1 MLPSIKRKKPSVL
14 NILLHVG
21 VWVILFSLP
30 VLFFPGELSSFRVVF
45 RMNWVFLFFAGILFY
60 LNYFYLVDL
69 LIFDKK
75 TIWFIAINLLL
86 IFSFTVLNDLII
98 ELWQRPIMMGG
109 PGGSHGAPVDPAH
122 NPGPSPGPGH
132 GPMFK
137 PDREMVI
144 IRNAGTYFVPVIIS
158 IALRVMSRIRKIEAE
173 KKDIEH
179 EHLQSEL
186 THLKHQLHPHFF
198 FNSLN
203 NIYALVDISPEKS
216 KTAIHGL
223 AKLIRYL
230 LYETDTERVKLSQEI
245 EFLKQYI
252 QLMQLRLNDKTKL
265 SVSFP
270 ENTENIDIAPL
281 LFLPLVEN
289 VFKHGITAAESAIV
303 IEIKINPDGIVF
315 ISQNDYQP
323 IETELD
329 ETGIG
334 IENLKKRL
342 ELLYPGKYEFRTE
355 IKNGL
360 FMTYL
365 SIRIY

>member
-1 MLPSIKRKKPSVL
+1 MLPAVKRKKTSL
-14 NILLHVG
+14 FNILLHVG

-69 LIFDKK
+69 LVFDKK
-75 TIWFIAINLLL
+75 TLWFVIINLLL
-86 IFSFTVLNDLII
+86 IGSFTILNDLII
-98 ELWQRPIMMGG
+98 ELWHGPMTMGAPGGGLGG
-109 PGGSHGAPVDPAH
+109 PGDLSHG
-122 NPGPSPGPGH
+122 PGPGPGPEH

-230 LYETDTERVKLSQEI
+230 LYETDTERVKLTQEI

-252 QLMQLRLNDKTKL
+252 QLMQLRLNDKTRL
-265 SVSFP
+265 TASFP

-289 VFKHGITAAESAIV
+289 VFKHGIAATESAIV

-315 ISQNDYQP
+315 ISQNDYHP

-334 IENLKKRL
+334 IDNLKKRL

-355 IKNGL
+355 IKNDI
-360 FMTYL
+360 FITYL
-365 SIRIY
+365 SIRVN

>member
-1 MLPSIKRKKPSVL
+1 VLTAGNRKKPSLL
-14 NILLHVG
+14 NILLHIG

-30 VLFFPGELSSFRVVF
+30 VLFFPGELSSFKVVF

-69 LIFDKK
+69 FIFDKK
-75 TIWFIAINLLL
+75 TIWFIVINILL
-86 IFSFTVLNDLII
+86 IGSFTILNDLII
-98 ELWQRPIMMGG
+98 ELWHGPMIMHIPGGNG
-109 PGGSHGAPVDPAH
+109 PGSG
-122 NPGPSPGPGH
+122 PGPGPEH

-137 PDREMVI
+137 PDRRMMY

-158 IALRVMSRIRKIEAE
+158 IALRVMSRITKVEAE

-186 THLKHQLHPHFF
+186 LHLKHQLHPHFF

-216 KTAIHGL
+216 KIAIHGL

-265 SVSFP
+265 TATFP
-270 ENTENIDIAPL
+270 ENTADIDIAPL

-289 VFKHGITAAESAIV
+289 VFKHGVAATDSAIV
-303 IEIKINPDGIVF
+303 IELQISTDGIVF

-342 ELLYPGKYEFRTE
+342 KLLYPGKYEFRTE
-355 IKNGL
+355 IKNGI
-360 FMTYL
+360 FSTYL
-365 SIRIY
+365 LIRTF

>member
-1 MLPSIKRKKPSVL
+1 VLTATKIKKPSVL
-14 NILLHVG
+14 NILLHAG

-69 LIFDKK
+69 LIFDKN
-75 TIWFIAINLLL
+75 TIWFIVINLLL
-86 IFSFTVLNDLII
+86 IVSFTILNDLII
-98 ELWQRPIMMGG
+98 ELWKEPMMGG
-109 PGGSHGAPVDPAH
+109 PGGGHGG
-122 NPGPSPGPGH
+122 PGDPGPGPEPGK

-137 PDREMVI
+137 PDRDMVT

-158 IALRVMSRIRKIEAE
+158 VALRVMSRIRKIEAE

-230 LYETDTERVKLSQEI
+230 LYETDAESVKLSQEI

-252 QLMQLRLNDKTKL
+252 QLMRLRLNDKTKL

-289 VFKHGITAAESAIV
+289 VFKHGITATESAIV
-303 IEIKINPDGIVF
+303 IEIKIHPDEIVF

-323 IETELD
+323 IGTELD

-342 ELLYPGKYEFRTE
+342 ELLYPGKSEFRTE
-355 IKNGL
+355 IKNGI

-365 SIRIY
+365 SLRIYDNG

>member
-1 MLPSIKRKKPSVL
+1 
-14 NILLHVG
+14 
-21 VWVILFSLP
+21 
-30 VLFFPGELSSFRVVF
+30 
-45 RMNWVFLFFAGILFY
+45 MNWVFLFFAGILFY

-86 IFSFTVLNDLII
+86 IVSFTVLNDLII
-98 ELWQRPIMMGG
+98 ELWQGPMMGG
-109 PGGSHGAPVDPAH
+109 PGGGHGGPVDP
-122 NPGPSPGPGH
+122 GPGPGPGPDPGQ

-137 PDREMVI
+137 PDRDMVI

-252 QLMQLRLNDKTKL
+252 QLMRLRLNDKTKL
-265 SVSFP
+265 TVSFP

-289 VFKHGITAAESAIV
+289 VFKHGITATESAIV

-334 IENLKKRL
+334 TENLKKRL
-342 ELLYPGKYEFRTE
+342 ELLYPGKYEFRNE

-365 SIRIY
+365 LLKIYSND